1 MIGHLRGR
9 AIDSDVVETTDGVGY
24 VVRSVSPL
32 VVGEDT
38 SLHIHTT
45 VRENDISLWGFPTRE
60 EREVFRSLISVSG
73 IGPTHGLAVLRTLGV
88 GGLAGAV
95 AADDVDAFK
104 PVPGVGPALA
114 RRILASIRL
123 PEGLQGAP
131 ASADTERVSELT
143 SALRDLGYSPTAGA
157 EAAVEV
163 VRDYPERTLAE
174 HVQIAIGVL
183 ASGGVAA

>member
-9 AIDSDVVETTDGVGY
+9 AIDSDVIETDDGVGY

-32 VVGEDT
+32 EEGTDV

-45 VRENDISLWGFPTRE
+45 VRENDISLWGFSTRV
-60 EREVFRSLISVSG
+60 EREVFRALIAVSG

-88 GGLAGAV
+88 GGLAGVV
-95 AADDVDAFK
+95 AAEDVDAFK

-123 PEGLQGAP
+123 PEGLHGAP
-131 ASADTERVSELT
+131 TADTARVDELT
-143 SALRDLGYSPTAGA
+143 AALRDLGYSPTAGA

-163 VRDYPERTLAE
+163 VRDNPGRTMAE
-174 HVQIAIGVL
+174 HVQLAIGVL
-183 ASGGVAA
+183 AAGGRAA